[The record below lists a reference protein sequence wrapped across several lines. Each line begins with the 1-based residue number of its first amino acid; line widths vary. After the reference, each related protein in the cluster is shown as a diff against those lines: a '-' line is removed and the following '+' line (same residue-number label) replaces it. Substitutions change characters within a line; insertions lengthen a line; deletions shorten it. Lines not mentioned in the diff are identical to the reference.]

1 MKKIK
6 FTSKI
11 VYKPR
16 RLERVAGSGVISA
29 IYFQGE
35 QIGTINGTT
44 LILYCEEGN
53 KVLNMNLT
61 DHRTVVDCVKSHAKE
76 IWDKYDLK
84 AKTKLAI

>member
-35 QIGTINGTT
+35 QIGTT

-61 DHRTVVDCVKSHAKE
+61 DHRTVVDCVKSHAEE

>member
-16 RLERVAGSGVISA
+16 RLERVAGSGIVSA

-35 QIGTINGTT
+35 EIGNINNTT
-44 LILYCEEGN
+44 LILYCEKGN
-53 KVLNMNLT
+53 KIFDINLA
-61 DHRTVVDCVKSHAKE
+61 DHRTVVNYVKSHAKE

>member
-6 FTSKI
+6 FTSK
-11 VYKPR
+11 VVFR
-16 RLERVAGSGVISA
+16 ASRLERAAGSGIIST

-35 QIGTINGTT
+35 EIGNINNTT
-44 LILYCEEGN
+44 LILYCEKGN
-53 KVLNMNLT
+53 KIFDMNLA
-61 DHRTVVDCVKSHAKE
+61 DHRTVVNYVKSHAKE